1 MTGVQTCALPI
12 STATPKQETY
22 LQNVTKSGI
31 PSIYRIVT
39 DSTTWLTQ
47 PLQYTDLTIHVSSAA
62 RLVDIITQN
71 ENAPAAVDGVISV
84 GVNADKNTISTI
96 TVYNNTT
103 AQEVSFDEVIV
114 DLALTLEF
122 TDGVS
127 EGDSLTITVTQG
139 NLIYINGEQI
149 RFGSID
155 LVNNTL
161 SDLQR
166 GVNGTGTPTVSDEY
180 TFVFGIHTPDRLPEA
195 D

>member
-1 MTGVQTCALPI
+1 MC
-12 STATPKQETY
+12 S
-22 LQNVTKSGI
+22 S
-31 PSIYRIVT
+31 
-39 DSTTWLTQ
+39 
-47 PLQYTDLTIHVSSAA
+47 DL
-62 RLVDIITQN
+62 
-71 ENAPAAVDGVISV
+71 
-84 GVNADKNTISTI
+84 
-96 TVYNNTT
+96 
-103 AQEVSFDEVIV
+103 VSFDEVII

-139 NLIYINGEQI
+139 NLLYVNGEQI

-195 D
+195 DYFKTWNSYNYNPTSGDPLQISDTFSANFLNEVVN